1 MLLFMCDFV
10 VIINDVN
17 VIVCVIIIIHYV
29 VILLFL
35 VFNYLSTRCRVF
47 LANHKT
53 TGTIRSL
60 PGA

>member
-35 VFNYLSTRCRVF
+35 VFNYLST
-47 LANHKT
+47 K
-53 TGTIRSL
+53 
-60 PGA
+60 